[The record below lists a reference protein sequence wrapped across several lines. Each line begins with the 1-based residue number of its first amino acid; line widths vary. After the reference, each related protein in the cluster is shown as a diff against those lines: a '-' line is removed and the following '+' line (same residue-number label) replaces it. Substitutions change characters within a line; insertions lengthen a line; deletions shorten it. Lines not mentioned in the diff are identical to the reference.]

1 MADLIPGIN
10 VGNAFRQVGSF
21 VGLAPKGDY
30 DVLDYYTNSNRAGQQ
45 QINALPDVQSGPKV
59 LGTQAVSKP
68 TGGGGDTGGGGV
80 GGRGGGTGAQQVV
93 KPQTYTDSMGRQWN
107 NYGEFQRNQDKVRR
121 NVGIKQTGYL
131 DSARSSV
138 SGARSA
144 YNNDAEDFVTGLRQ
158 GQNTI
163 NSNRVNNALNLR
175 RSMAGIASGVRQ
187 GIRSGAVNLANM
199 NAMDSGASAA
209 LAQAFARQGNS
220 QAAGVNNEAQIAENQ
235 FAAEQTN
242 LGLQR
247 QQGLGRLKSWRDNKV
262 KDISNTLWQ
271 NLAEIDA
278 MAQDEELGGL
288 VDMGARDRIVADA
301 NNQLNEIDAIT
312 QRELGKIQSLD
323 MGQVNEQ
330 ASELD
335 AAGALVKN
343 PFAFEGGTVQWGHEP
358 TPPAGAPIG
367 PIGTSPIYRDD
378 EYRQMALPVREEE
391 LA

>member
-1 MADLIPGIN
+1 MTDWRAR
-10 VGNAFRQVGSF
+10 NAAYWANGGKS
-21 VGLAPKGDY
+21 
-30 DVLDYYTNSNRAGQQ
+30 
-45 QINALPDVQSGPKV
+45 
-59 LGTQAVSKP
+59 
-68 TGGGGDTGGGGV
+68 TGGTVPAGTYIAPSVSAGHV
-80 GGRGGGTGAQQVV
+80 GADSNPSKTYGADYTHQGSIASGNTGASQVT
-93 KPQTYTDSMGRQWN
+93 KPQTYTDSTGRVWAN
-107 NYGEFQRNQDKVRR
+107 KGEFQRNQDKVRR
-121 NVGIKQTGYL
+121 NVGVKQTGYL
-131 DSARSSV
+131 DSARSNV
-138 SGARSA
+138 RGAKSA

-199 NAMDSGASAA
+199 NAMDSGASSA

-235 FAAEQTN
+235 FATEQTN

-262 KDISNTLWQ
+262 KDISSTLWQ

-278 MAQDEELGGL
+278 MAQDEGLGGL
-288 VDMGARDRIVADA
+288 VDMGARDRIVAEA
-301 NNQLNEIDAIT
+301 NQELNNIDAIT

-330 ASELD
+330 ASGLD
-335 AAGALVKN
+335 AAGALVNN
-343 PFAFEGGTVQWGHEP
+343 PFAFEGGTVQWGQEP

-367 PIGTSPIYRDD
+367 PIGTKPVYRDD
-378 EYRQMALPVREEE
+378 EYNPMALPVREEE

>member
-1 MADLIPGIN
+1 MARLFGFSINPVDYIANAAHKVSGGNIGYDADLHEGVSVQGGARNP
-10 VGNAFRQVGSF
+10 VGPTIGGVGMQS
-21 VGLAPKGDY
+21 PSS
-30 DVLDYYTNSNRAGQQ
+30 NS
-45 QINALPDVQSGPKV
+45 SK
-59 LGTQAVSKP
+59 VSKP
-68 TGGGGDTGGGGV
+68 TGTPTGGGGS
-80 GGRGGGTGAQQVV
+80 GTGAPQVV
-93 KPQTYTDSMGRQWN
+93 QPQAYTDSAGRTWN
-107 NYGEFQRNQDKVRR
+107 NYGDFQRNQDKVRR
-121 NVGIKQTGYL
+121 NVGVKQTGYL
-131 DSARSSV
+131 NSARSGV

-144 YNNDAEDFVTGLRQ
+144 YNNDAQDFVTGLRQ
-158 GQNTI
+158 GQNSI

-235 FAAEQTN
+235 FATEQTN

-278 MAQDEELGGL
+278 MAQDEGLGGL
-288 VDMGARDRIVADA
+288 VDMGARDRIVAEA
-301 NNQLNEIDAIT
+301 NQELNNIDAIT
-312 QRELGKIQSLD
+312 QRELGKIQALD

-330 ASELD
+330 ASQLD
-335 AAGALVKN
+335 AAGALVNN
-343 PFAFEGGTVQWGHEP
+343 PFAFEGGTVQWGQEP

-367 PIGTSPIYRDD
+367 PIGTAPIYRDD
-378 EYRQMALPVREEE
+378 EYKQMALPAREEE